1 MECFCPFLHW
11 CTLTCGDES
20 KVGFGENVS
29 YLFLSEDES
38 GKPIFFSYETVHSF
52 AIGFSTFDIVAQQ
65 GYFVNVILCFSP
77 NDIFF
82 IVFILGPNSISTT
95 DHKQWLER
103 PKWPS
108 HERVS
113 KQPLLQTGKW
123 ISSSFFQ
130 LQYITNS
137 ILYLSYISEGGQL
150 QRELKYVEDTLG
162 YGAGST
168 SELLIQTPVGDQ
180 GSVLTPDALLTHLEI
195 LRNASKVVVEK
206 HDV

>member
-1 MECFCPFLHW
+1 M
-11 CTLTCGDES
+11 
-20 KVGFGENVS
+20 NVFQNS
-29 YLFLSEDES
+29 LYC
-38 GKPIFFSYETVHSF
+38 K
-52 AIGFSTFDIVAQQ
+52 
-65 GYFVNVILCFSP
+65 
-77 NDIFF
+77 
-82 IVFILGPNSISTT
+82 LGNEFP
-95 DHKQWLER
+95 
-103 PKWPS
+103 
-108 HERVS
+108 
-113 KQPLLQTGKW
+113 PL
-123 ISSSFFQ
+123 FFQ
-130 LQYITNS
+130 LQYITNL

>member
-1 MECFCPFLHW
+1 MDFFL
-11 CTLTCGDES
+11 
-20 KVGFGENVS
+20 
-29 YLFLSEDES
+29 
-38 GKPIFFSYETVHSF
+38 
-52 AIGFSTFDIVAQQ
+52 
-65 GYFVNVILCFSP
+65 
-77 NDIFF
+77 
-82 IVFILGPNSISTT
+82 
-95 DHKQWLER
+95 
-103 PKWPS
+103 
-108 HERVS
+108 
-113 KQPLLQTGKW
+113 
-123 ISSSFFQ
+123 FFQ
-130 LQYITNS
+130 LQFITNL